1 MSQNRRRNNDI
12 VISIYTQAYN
22 FTTSLRNKEINIK
35 ISEKVESVHT
45 YEYKY
50 KLLPWRHNKFFA
62 FEELVRKVCLL

>member
-35 ISEKVESVHT
+35 ISENVESVHI
-45 YEYKY
+45 YIYKY
-50 KLLPWRHNKFFA
+50 MKANTNYYLEGIINNMPSKPQG
-62 FEELVRKVCLL
+62 

>member
-35 ISEKVESVHT
+35 ISENVESV
-45 YEYKY
+45 YIYKY
-50 KLLPWRHNKFFA
+50 MKANTNYYLEGIINNLPSK
-62 FEELVRKVCLL
+62 

>member
-35 ISEKVESVHT
+35 ISENVESVHT
-45 YEYKY
+45 
-50 KLLPWRHNKFFA
+50 
-62 FEELVRKVCLL
+62 FESK